1 MGKSEN
7 QFPGNKKK
15 FPGNK
20 KEFPGYKKLFPGNK
34 KFEPIEPVEF
44 IEEQIKKSPLNI

>member
-15 FPGNK
+15 
-20 KEFPGYKKLFPGNK
+20 FPGYKKLFPGNK

-44 IEEQIKKSPLNI
+44 IQEQIKKTPLNL